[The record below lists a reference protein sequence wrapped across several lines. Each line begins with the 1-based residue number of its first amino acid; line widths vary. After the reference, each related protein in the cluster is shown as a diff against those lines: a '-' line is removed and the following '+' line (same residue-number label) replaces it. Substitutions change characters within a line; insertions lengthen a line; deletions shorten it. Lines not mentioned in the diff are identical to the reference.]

1 MSFPQQGMTTL
12 KNNSLNPNQNSG
24 LMNFLQRMSMQN
36 PKMQNAMELFKASQ
50 MSPKQFFYHYA
61 QQNGIDPDQF
71 LSSF

>member
-1 MSFPQQGMTTL
+1 MSSQQVTTSL
-12 KNNSLNPNQNSG
+12 KNNPNPNQNSG

-36 PKMQNAMELFKASQ
+36 PQMQNAMELYKASQ